1 MTDEKFLIQIGKMRQ
16 DGIPIARER
25 WAWDDIIFSPT
36 IGEPEYKG
44 SKFLYIEKGATGLPL
59 GWRY

>member
-1 MTDEKFLIQIGKMRQ
+1 VTDEKLLIQIGKMRQ

-25 WAWDDIIFSPT
+25 WAWDDIIFSED
-36 IGEPEYKG
+36 IKKPEYINA
-44 SKFLYIEKGATGLPL
+44 KFLYIEKGATGLPL